1 MLVFPDYQM
10 YSTLLGR
17 EYAEAD
23 RFPVVREAHIRA
35 VRLLFR
41 CRVASAQCLSCSFQL
56 YKGAKSFE
64 YLVVPV
70 DPDSTTPVR
79 VLTLQVPP
87 HVVYC
92 TTLGK
97 MAREYGS
104 MTHTTWH
111 SHKDSLIE
119 RVEAAMQPESGHGLT
134 IYMLSHM
141 QRVHLK
147 EPWWPSHPPPPKHCG
162 QTKAPETTAL
172 KRKSANMERDADALG
187 SRHKPKRRRLQADE
201 DDDEDQDDDDD
212 DDDSVASDTHV
223 DLIGGDGK
231 ELTVLDREWL
241 ESIQWWAAGTSGAD
255 TTDETLLNDGQIPAE
270 EEGWLALE
278 HTRKIEDLDLNTPD
292 FFERFEGVAV

>member
-1 MLVFPDYQM
+1 M
-10 YSTLLGR
+10 S
-17 EYAEAD
+17 
-23 RFPVVREAHIRA
+23 
-35 VRLLFR
+35 
-41 CRVASAQCLSCSFQL
+41 LSRSFQL
-56 YKGAKSFE
+56 YQGAKSFE

-70 DPDSTTPVR
+70 DPESTTPVR

-104 MTHTTWH
+104 MTYTTWPF
-111 SHKDSLIE
+111 HKDSLIE
-119 RVEAAMQPESGHGLT
+119 RVNAAMQPESGYVLT
-134 IYMLSHM
+134 TYMLSHM

-147 EPWWPSHPPPPKHCG
+147 EPWWPSLPPPPKHCG
-162 QTKAPETTAL
+162 QTKAPQTTTL

-187 SRHKPKRRRLQADE
+187 ALYSRHKPKRRRLKADE
-201 DDDEDQDDDDD
+201 DDDEDDDD

-231 ELTVLDREWL
+231 ELTVQDREWL

-270 EEGWLALE
+270 EEGYWALE
-278 HTRKIEDLDLNTPD
+278 HTQKIEDLDLDTPD